1 MWGTYRED
9 MPLEGEYDESPVP
22 WVREQV
28 ALYER
33 TGGREGNTLRDTGLP
48 IALFT
53 IRKRRNGHLRKVPL
67 MRVEHD
73 GKYLLVASKGG
84 APKHPVWYYS
94 LTEHPEIEVQDGPEP
109 FQAVA
114 RELHGAER
122 ADWWERA
129 VAAYPSYANY
139 QRRTDREIPILL
151 AERVSPDTSEPGRD

>member
-1 MWGTYRED
+1 MWGTYREG

-28 ALYER
+28 AVYER
-33 TGGREGNTLRDTGLP
+33 TDGLEGNTLRDTGLP

-84 APKHPVWYYS
+84 APKQPVWYYS
-94 LTEHPEIEVQDGPEP
+94 LKEHPEIEVQDGPAP
-109 FQAVA
+109 FDRKAA
-114 RELHGAER
+114 RARLREKL
-122 ADWWERA
+122 
-129 VAAYPSYANY
+129 PSYLVPAVFVVL
-139 QRRTDREIPILL
+139 DEIPITANGKTDRARLPT
-151 AERVSPDTSEPGRD
+151 PDWTRKDTYV